1 METLKIAGLI
11 LDYMKPGEQK
21 YDFPLLFVH
30 GMWGGS
36 WYWLNFMN
44 YFSSNGFEC
53 YAVNLRGHWGSRPV
67 SNIGKVSVLDYVS
80 DVREVIENLKASPV
94 VIGHSMGGLIAQ
106 KIAFKRGRI
115 FGEAVNPCATAL
127 SPVGGI
133 KAAVLICP
141 APPKGIRLT
150 GSLSLMIGQ
159 MRYLPHLLLKKPL
172 RPSYKL
178 AVKTMLGCLDEAD
191 RLRVYDKM
199 IPDSGLA
206 AREMSCG
213 KIEIDETAVPCP
225 MLVISSLKDNITP
238 AKVVAK
244 VASKYQAELKEYP
257 NHAHWI
263 VEEEG
268 WEQVASDVKEWIEV
282 KVK

>member
-94 VIGHSMGGLIAQ
+94 VIGHSMGGLITQ
-106 KIAFKRGRI
+106 KIA
-115 FGEAVNPCATAL
+115 E
-127 SPVGGI
+127 VGGI

-141 APPKGIRLT
+141 APPSVRCVARRLPQGIRLT

-199 IPDSGLA
+199 IPESGLA

-257 NHAHWI
+257 NHAL
-263 VEEEG
+263 G
-268 WEQVASDVKEWIEV
+268 AMR
-282 KVK
+282 

>member
-1 METLKIAGLI
+1 MGNILSHYERKMETLKIAGLI
-11 LDYMKPGEQK
+11 LDYMKPGERK

-53 YAVNLRGHWGSRPV
+53 YAINLRGHWGSRPV

-94 VIGHSMGGLIAQ
+94 VIGHSMGGLITQ
-106 KIAFKRGRI
+106 KIA
-115 FGEAVNPCATAL
+115 E
-127 SPVGGI
+127 VGGI
-133 KAAVLICP
+133 KGAVLICP

-178 AVKTMLGCLDEAD
+178 AVKTMLECLDEAN

-199 IPDSGLA
+199 IPESGLA
-206 AREMSCG
+206 ALEMSCG
-213 KIEIDETAVPCP
+213 KIEIDETAVTCQ

-244 VASKYQAELKEYP
+244 VVSKYKAELKEYS